1 MDSTNFS
8 QQRVS
13 VCYDKILMQSKKTI
27 CYEIQGLTCQF
38 RRDQVVDIEPNTIL
52 ISYNL
57 ARSKKVI

>member
-1 MDSTNFS
+1 M
-8 QQRVS
+8 VS
-13 VCYDKILMQSKKTI
+13 MEKKVAVCYDKILMQSKKAI
-27 CYEIQGLTCQF
+27 CYEIQGLSCQF

>member
-1 MDSTNFS
+1 MEK
-8 QQRVS
+8 RVS

-38 RRDQVVDIEPNTIL
+38 RRDQVVNIEPNTIL